1 MNANVSKINVN
12 GSEMKYFTFGNGE
25 KVLIII
31 PGLTLKP
38 VSDSAEM
45 VALSYNIFS
54 KNNYTVYVFDVRENI
69 TSDFR
74 IDNIADDIA
83 EAMRILGIESANIFG
98 CSMGGMA
105 AMNLTVRY
113 PELVKKLI
121 ICSSAAELKN
131 KNIIKEWRNLA
142 EKGEVVALNRCIFDK
157 VYSEEYLETYSD
169 AFNALETYG
178 SPDELKRLICL
189 IDAISV
195 FNITDNLCD
204 IKCPTFIIGSEK
216 DKIMSSEQWIEIS
229 EKIGCECFISDKF
242 SHAIYDED
250 SENHE
255 RIYNF
260 FEKE

>member
-12 GSEMKYFTFGNGE
+12 GSEMKYFTFGNGK
-25 KVLIII
+25 KVLIMI
-31 PGLTLKP
+31 PGLSLKP
-38 VSDSAEM
+38 VSDNAEI
-45 VALSYNIFS
+45 VALSYNFFS
-54 KNNYTVYVFDVRENI
+54 KNNYTVYLFDVRENV

-74 IDNIADDIA
+74 ISNIADDIA
-83 EAMRILGIESANIFG
+83 EAMHLLGIESANILG
-98 CSMGGMA
+98 YSMGGMA
-105 AMNLTVRY
+105 SMNLSVRY
-113 PELVKKLI
+113 PQLVKKLI

-169 AFNALETYG
+169 AFKALETYG

-195 FNITDNLCD
+195 FNITDKLCN
-204 IKCPTFIIGSEK
+204 IKCPTLIIGSEK
-216 DKIMSSEQWIEIS
+216 DKIIPYQQFIEIS

-242 SHAIYDED
+242 SHAIYHED
-250 SENHE
+250 LGNLE
-255 RIYNF
+255 RVYNF